1 MEKLVFHVLHSDRS
15 TFNVYVMVEQFLFLP
30 VSLLNDKVVQKEMKI
45 QEFLCCS
52 DVIKPVINFA
62 GLDFFR
68 CNKRDF
74 VALCEISL
82 LWGMSVLQLIVL
94 VLSIN
99 PEAKS
104 FNFLFSNAFASHWV
118 FKWFKMS
125 YGFNCTVL
133 ISIFY
138 VCKQHEHLFFVS
150 IAFNFTYTKRDSIF

>member
-1 MEKLVFHVLHSDRS
+1 MVIWCCKVHHRSTGALSCYLQFFCTANFCVWLFFFNILDMLTVCSEKLVFHVLHSDRS

-68 CNKRDF
+68 CNKRGF

-82 LWGMSVLQLIVL
+82 L
-94 VLSIN
+94 
-99 PEAKS
+99 
-104 FNFLFSNAFASHWV
+104 
-118 FKWFKMS
+118 
-125 YGFNCTVL
+125 
-133 ISIFY
+133 
-138 VCKQHEHLFFVS
+138 
-150 IAFNFTYTKRDSIF
+150 